1 VVPGVASTIEVACW
15 VSAFKHVLLPA
26 FISPTKPMRRRC
38 SPVEGGALAVAD
50 EKEEAR
56 SERHGVRKRLR
67 KDDGMERG
75 EGGQHVS
82 ERGYL

>member
-1 VVPGVASTIEVACW
+1 
-15 VSAFKHVLLPA
+15 
-26 FISPTKPMRRRC
+26 MRRRC